1 MTASPLAPRLL
12 RGALVAVDTAVPV
25 PRVIVFQ
32 YNPDTLT
39 RTLAQTGGAAG
50 GERSEVLRLKGAPVE
65 TIRLDVEIDATDQ
78 LERRDEKARQLGIYP
93 QLSALEMLLYPP
105 SVTVIVNAAL
115 AAAGMIEIAAAEAP
129 MTLLVWGPKR
139 VLPVRVADF
148 SITEEAHDVA
158 LNPIRARVSLTLRVL
173 SYNDLL
179 PGSPGF
185 GLFLGHQLVKETMA
199 AVASVAD
206 IGAIARG
213 GLAST

>member
-1 MTASPLAPRLL
+1 MTASPLSPRLL
-12 RGALVAVDTAVPV
+12 RGALVAVDATVPV

-39 RTLAQTGGAAG
+39 RTLAQAGGAAG

-65 TIRLDVEIDATDQ
+65 TIRMDIEIDATDQ
-78 LERRDEKARQLGIYP
+78 LERRDATAREFGIYP
-93 QLSALEMLLYPP
+93 QLSALETLLYPR
-105 SVTVIVNAAL
+105 SSTVIVNVAL
-115 AAAGMIEIAAAEAP
+115 AAAGMIEIAPPEAP

-139 VLPVRVADF
+139 VLPVRVTDF
-148 SITEEAHDVA
+148 GITEEAHDVA
-158 LNPIRARVSLTLRVL
+158 LNPVRARVSLSLRVL

-179 PGSPGF
+179 PGSTGF

-199 AVASVAD
+199 ALGSVAD
-206 IGAIARG
+206 VGAIARG